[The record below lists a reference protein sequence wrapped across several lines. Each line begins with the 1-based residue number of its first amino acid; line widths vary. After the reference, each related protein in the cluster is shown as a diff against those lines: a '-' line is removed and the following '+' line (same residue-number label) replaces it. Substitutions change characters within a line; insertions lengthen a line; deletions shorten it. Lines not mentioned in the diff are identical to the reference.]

1 VPDGGPGHFHRGRM
15 GTRGWLAASLLALAA
30 AAPASEPPVNR
41 ALNEQVVFIRH
52 GLGVELE
59 TTVFRPNGRGPFPL
73 VLINHGKAPGDPKFQ
88 ARARYVVAAREL
100 VRRGYA
106 VAIPMRGGFSRS
118 GGFYVDG
125 GCHIEGNARQQ
136 ASYLRSAVD
145 WLAQQPWVDPRRMV
159 LMGQSHGG
167 LTALAY
173 AAEPREGVLG
183 VVNFAGGLRH
193 TGSACHDWETE
204 LVSAIGRFGRGAPL
218 PTLWFYGANDSYFAP
233 PLVQRMHAAYTASGA
248 AARLVAYGPF
258 KGDAHGTFGDRQ
270 GLAVWWPE
278 TEAFLAA
285 LGLPVAQQPRGAPED
300 SALAALEDASRL
312 PNLSP
317 GCAGLYESFLDADQ
331 PRAYAHS
338 AKGACGYAFGVE
350 NVAQRALE
358 FCQRRG
364 GASCRLYAVDERIVW
379 DSKPE

>member
-1 VPDGGPGHFHRGRM
+1 MGSQASPRRRPGL
-15 GTRGWLAASLLALAA
+15 RGWLAAGLLALGTAA
-30 AAPASEPPVNR
+30 SASETPLNR
-41 ALNEQVVFIRH
+41 ALGEQVVFIRH
-52 GLGVELE
+52 SMGVELE
-59 TTVFRPNGRGPFPL
+59 TTVFRPDGPGPFPL
-73 VLINHGKAPGDPKFQ
+73 VIVNHGKSPGDPKFQ
-88 ARARYVVAAREL
+88 PRARYLVAAREL

-125 GCHIEGNARQQ
+125 GCNIEGNARQQ

-145 WLAQQPWVDPRRMV
+145 WLAQQSWVDPRRMV

-167 LTALAY
+167 LSALAL
-173 AAEPREGVLG
+173 ASEPRVGVLG
-183 VVNFAGGLRH
+183 VINFAGGLRH
-193 TGSACHDWETE
+193 TGGACQYWEAE
-204 LVSAIGRFGRGAPL
+204 LVAAFGRFGRTTAL

-233 PLVQRMHAAYTASGA
+233 PLVQRMHAAYTASGGA
-248 AARLVAYGPF
+248 AKLVAYGPF
-258 KGDAHGTFGDRQ
+258 KDDAHGTFGDRQ
-270 GLAVWWPE
+270 GLVVWWPE

-285 LGLPVAQQPRGAPED
+285 LGLPVALQPRATPAD
-300 SALAALEDASRL
+300 PALAALEDLSRL

-317 GCAGLYESFLDADQ
+317 GCAGVYASFLDADQ

-350 NVAQRALE
+350 NVAQRALA

-364 GASCRLYAVDERIVW
+364 GESCRLYAVDERIVW
-379 DSKPE
+379 NPKAD